1 VPVVGE
7 YQESLRSG
15 ISTAL
20 VRLRDY
26 DLKTKDSLTQELA
39 QAAEFLDQAAQLAMA
54 AMLQVGS
61 RAKCGVVYVS
71 IICGRRHGSKAM
83 RVCEQLAVVQCLPS
97 SVLSGRDQSTARETH

>member
-1 VPVVGE
+1 VLLYLPYGVFLLERICCDCSCAPAVGE

-26 DLKTKDSLTQELA
+26 DLDTKDSLTQELA
-39 QAAEFLDQAAQLAMA
+39 QAAEFLDQAARLAMA

-61 RAKCGVVYVS
+61 CAG
-71 IICGRRHGSKAM
+71 
-83 RVCEQLAVVQCLPS
+83 AVV
-97 SVLSGRDQSTARETH
+97 SG